1 MTSTD
6 LAARPAAL
14 EVPLSEPRV
23 DTARVEYLV
32 NELLIALGEDPTRDG
47 LVGTPKRVADSWT
60 SFLSPGPADAACFPE
75 ATLVGQMVLVD
86 GVSVWSK
93 CEHHLLPMNLKVT
106 AAYLPGEKVLGL
118 SKFGRIAQHYAGR
131 LQVQERFT
139 AQVADHLA
147 ATVGSQD
154 IAVHVEG
161 LHLCMSMRGVRM
173 EDARTTTL
181 QARGRFESGLVLA
194 QQFLAIATRHRAA

>member
-6 LAARPAAL
+6 LAARPAGIEAA
-14 EVPLSEPRV
+14 PARPHI
-23 DTARVEYLV
+23 DTARIESLFT
-32 NELLIALGEDPTRDG
+32 ELLVALGEDPSRDG
-47 LVGTPKRVADSWT
+47 LVGTPRRAAASWA
-60 SFLSPGPADAACFPE
+60 SFLSPAPADAACFPE
-75 ATLVGQMVLVD
+75 PQLVGQMVLVD

-93 CEHHLLPMNLKVT
+93 CEHHLLPMHLKIA
-106 AAYLPGEKVLGL
+106 AAYLTGEEVLGL

-147 ATVGSQD
+147 QAVGSPD

-181 QARGRFESGLVLA
+181 QARGRFESDPVLS
-194 QQFLAIATRHRAA
+194 QQFLTIATRHRAA